1 MCYACFSAAWEVE
14 KLNKEPSVYNACMK
28 VVGFSRVVFNAI
40 LTVLAA
46 NMTFAVPLLQ
56 QAIVS
61 SQDGTAS
68 VNLSTSLLWT
78 LIGLTLFIPVF
89 TTIVNA
95 RSVSRGNYYD
105 LQIQTALRMAIH
117 AKILTLSPVSRQQF
131 SIGEITTLFQRD
143 VSISS
148 QLTAATVN
156 ICAQPIQVM
165 VGLLLVYNILGT
177 AAFASLF
184 VVTVNAVLAFYLA
197 RKQQG
202 AFREY
207 LVQAS
212 KRIKMMSEVLVG
224 IRA

>member
-1 MCYACFSAAWEVE
+1 MISNQISAMTVHKDGTGAEDQSTPSHAPERPNYSDELPVWRDIYMSRLNGLLELGSKKQLDVEDLGKLPSDIDPTMCYACFSAAWEVE

-105 LQIQTALRMAIH
+105 LQAKLRFAW
-117 AKILTLSPVSRQQF
+117 LSTRRF
-131 SIGEITTLFQRD
+131 SLCHLFRGN
-143 VSISS
+143 S
-148 QLTAATVN
+148 
-156 ICAQPIQVM
+156 
-165 VGLLLVYNILGT
+165 LV
-177 AAFASLF
+177 
-184 VVTVNAVLAFYLA
+184 
-197 RKQQG
+197 
-202 AFREY
+202 
-207 LVQAS
+207 
-212 KRIKMMSEVLVG
+212 
-224 IRA
+224 